1 MTKKIIVPGIASAVI
16 MLAVGMALSKAYTTV
31 FPELAKEYA
40 NPALFRPWSDPVM
53 SWYFVYPILV
63 GPLLA
68 WIWDETKSAFPETL
82 SRRQKAVR
90 FGLIYWLFSVCG
102 MLMTYS
108 SFPVSLLMVG
118 SWTLSVLVEGMIAS
132 LILSKLNS

>member
-1 MTKKIIVPGIASAVI
+1 MTKKMIVPGIATAVVLCASGPCWTAI
-16 MLAVGMALSKAYTTV
+16 GVRDKTKRT
-31 FPELAKEYA
+31 FPEA
-40 NPALFRPWSDPVM
+40 
-53 SWYFVYPILV
+53 
-63 GPLLA
+63 
-68 WIWDETKSAFPETL
+68 L

-90 FGLIYWLFSVCG
+90 FGLIYWLLSVCG
-102 MLMTYS
+102 MPMTYS